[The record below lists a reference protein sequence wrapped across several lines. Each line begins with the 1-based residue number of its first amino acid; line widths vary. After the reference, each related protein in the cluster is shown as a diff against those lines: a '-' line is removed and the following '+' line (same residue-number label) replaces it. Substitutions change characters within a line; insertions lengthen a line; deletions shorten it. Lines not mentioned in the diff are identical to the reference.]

1 MRTVGFRRRV
11 VLATLC
17 LVTAVMIGLI
27 LVTQAVLE
35 LTETDPHR
43 RTSIDVLAV
52 TAVLSVGAVVL
63 VGLVTWR
70 VATNA
75 EREVREALLAEQRL
89 TAELAHELRTPLTAL
104 QGSADLALLRGIADE
119 DLAEDVQEIAAAA
132 RRLGSVMA
140 TLLDGADRARPGA
153 DRAETILQ
161 AIAPLLDNALQH
173 ASSTVTVTVEDD
185 GPGVDAGVDVFAA
198 GESARADGHGLGL
211 PIARRL
217 ARSVGGEVE
226 LADRSRFVLR
236 VPR

>member
-27 LVTQAVLE
+27 VVTQVVME
-35 LTETDPHR
+35 LTEAGAQR
-43 RTSIDVLAV
+43 RTSFDVLAV
-52 TAVLSVGAVVL
+52 TAILSIGAIVL
-63 VGLVTWR
+63 VGWVTWR
-70 VATNA
+70 VASNA
-75 EREVREALLAEQRL
+75 EHEVREALLAEQRL

-104 QGSADLALLRGIADE
+104 QGSADLALLRGIADD
-119 DLAEDVQEIAAAA
+119 DLAEDVQEIAAAS

-185 GPGVDAGVDVFAA
+185 GPGVDAGVDVFAP
-198 GESARADGHGLGL
+198 GETARSDGHGLGV

-226 LADRSRFVLR
+226 LAGRSRFVLR

>member
-17 LVTAVMIGLI
+17 LVTAMMIGLI
-27 LVTQAVLE
+27 LVTQVVME
-35 LTETDPHR
+35 LTEADPQR
-43 RTSIDVLAV
+43 RTSFDVLAV
-52 TAVLSVGAVVL
+52 TAVLSVGAIVL

-75 EREVREALLAEQRL
+75 EHEVHEALDAEPRL
-89 TAELAHELRTPLTAL
+89 TAELAQEVRTPLTAL

-119 DLAEDVQEIAAAA
+119 ELAEDVQEIAAAS

-140 TLLDGADRARPGA
+140 TLLDGADRARHGA

-198 GESARADGHGLGL
+198 GETARADGHGLGL

-226 LADRSRFVLR
+226 LAGRSRFVLR

>member
-17 LVTAVMIGLI
+17 LVTAVMIALVV
-27 LVTQAVLE
+27 VTQAVLE
-35 LTETDPHR
+35 LAEGQSSS
-43 RTSIDVLAV
+43 RTSGE
-52 TAVLSVGAVVL
+52 VLSVSAVLGLAAILL
-63 VGLVTWR
+63 VGAVTWR

-75 EREVREALLAEQRL
+75 EHEVRAALLAEQRL

-104 QGSADLALLRGIADE
+104 QGSADLALLRGISDADLTE
-119 DLAEDVQEIAAAA
+119 DLREIAAAA

-140 TLLDGADRARPGA
+140 TLLDDADRPRPGA
-153 DRAETILQ
+153 ERAETVLQ
-161 AIAPLLDNALQH
+161 ALAPLVDNALHH
-173 ASSTVTVTVEDD
+173 ASSPVRVTVEDD

-198 GESARADGHGLGL
+198 GETARADGHGLGV

-226 LADRSRFVLR
+226 LAGRSRFVLR